1 MKNLISHKTTYYLC
15 INYKKGGHM
24 EKGKRRGEQQIY
36 AKESASVFDFT
47 ERISGRIFSIVIR
60 GPT

>member
-1 MKNLISHKTTYYLC
+1 M
-15 INYKKGGHM
+15 KKGN
-24 EKGKRRGEQQIY
+24 RRGKQQIYAKYY

-47 ERISGRIFSIVIR
+47 ERISGRSFSIVIR